1 MDKFLE
7 IVYQLHYEKDCK
19 VDVIG
24 EIMEPLRILMAEKI
38 EDQETI
44 NALEEEML
52 NCMCKAKRYFGVD
65 GMKLATDIMNDKYI
79 PTI

>member
-7 IVYQLHYEKDCK
+7 IVYQLHYEKDCEN
-19 VDVIG
+19 VIG
-24 EIMEPLRILMAEKI
+24 NLLEPLQALMREKI
-38 EDQETI
+38 TDEETI

-52 NCMCKAKRYFGVD
+52 NCLCEAKRYFGVD
-65 GMKLATDIMNDKYI
+65 GMKLAINISNDKYI